1 MPSAK
6 GGALR
11 RKSSHPLSAVLLIGK
26 MVEVGRAVLGRAEG
40 IGWVEAI
47 GAEPRNVGQENF
59 IGRKIFRRRTSPLAA
74 TLPAVAVSEERG
86 TGNDFSHRFRVRQ
99 IERLLLMPMRV
110 QDWTNTGFLSPACR
124 RFRM

>member
-59 IGRKIFRRRTSPLAA
+59 VGRKIFRRRTSRLAA

-86 TGNDFSHRFRVRQ
+86 TGNDFSRRFRVRQ
-99 IERLLLMPMRV
+99 IERLMPMRV